1 MAQPFDGIAE
11 AFAALLSTSPGVAGF
26 ILGFIV
32 IVALCIIITWATG
45 QMNGSGI
52 LIPAGIGVT
61 FVALVGWW
69 PTWTII
75 FAAIITALTLFH
87 PWSE

>member
-1 MAQPFDGIAE
+1 MAQPFDGIAV
-11 AFAALLSTSPGVAGF
+11 AFAALLSSTPEMAGF

-32 IVALCIIITWATG
+32 IVALCIVITWATG
-45 QMNGSGI
+45 QMSGSGI
-52 LIPAGIGVT
+52 LIPAGIGFT

-75 FAAIITALTLFH
+75 MAALFMALALFN